1 MVRRGIV
8 YRGRSDAACGLRGG
22 TGDCARQRAAGT
34 RLGIGT
40 HVPDGG
46 HQGGTERRGS
56 AIAAGA
62 EPSDHRRAD
71 HTGTSGRTCACPA
84 KYFCAGQ
91 STGADSSQREFRRPN
106 CCARPDSEPIGLIR
120 GGAGRDRSAGRGART
135 AGALQRECL
144 HGRLSF
150 IQGSRLHLSAERWP
164 APALLEVNA
173 PVALL
178 HLFLRRAVEQFL
190 QRLLVKPGVNVMVLA
205 VPADR
210 FVLCAV

>member
-40 HVPDGG
+40 NVPDGG
-46 HQGGTERRGS
+46 HQGGIKRRGS
-56 AIAAGA
+56 AIAPGA
-62 EPSDHRRAD
+62 EPTDHRCAE

-106 CCARPDSEPIGLIR
+106 YRAQPNSEPIGLVW
-120 GGAGRDRSAGRGART
+120 GGAGRDRSTGRGAGT

-150 IQGSRLHLSAERWP
+150 LQGSRLHLSAERWST
-164 APALLEVNA
+164 PALLEVNA
-173 PVALL
+173 
-178 HLFLRRAVEQFL
+178 
-190 QRLLVKPGVNVMVLA
+190 RLLCYIPFCGALSSNSCNACL
-205 VPADR
+205 
-210 FVLCAV
+210 

>member
-40 HVPDGG
+40 NVPDGG
-46 HQGGTERRGS
+46 HQGGIKRRGS
-56 AIAAGA
+56 AIAAAA
-62 EPSDHRRAD
+62 EPTDHGCAE

-91 STGADSSQREFRRPN
+91 STCADGSQREFRRPN
-106 CCARPDSEPIGLIR
+106 CRARPNSEPIGLVW
-120 GGAGRDRSAGRGART
+120 GGAGRDRSTGRGAGT

-150 IQGSRLHLSAERWP
+150 LQGSRLHLSAERWS
-164 APALLEVNA
+164 ASALLEVSA
-173 PVALL
+173 SV
-178 HLFLRRAVEQFL
+178 
-190 QRLLVKPGVNVMVLA
+190 
-205 VPADR
+205 D
-210 FVLCAV
+210 